1 MSYLSRLEAES
12 IYILREVVAE
22 CRSPVMLYSIGK
34 DSSVMLHLARK
45 AFLPGP
51 IPFPLMHIDTGWK
64 FREMIAFRDAMAR
77 DYGFKL
83 IVHHNTEGAQA
94 GINPF
99 DSGSSHYT
107 QVMKTEALKQALRLH
122 GFDAAFGGA
131 RRDEEVSRAKERIF
145 SFRTA
150 SQEWDPK
157 NQRPEFWQLYNSR
170 VGPGES
176 VRVFPLS
183 NWTELD
189 IWTYI
194 QREDIPIVP
203 LYFAQEHDVVERD
216 GSLIVVHDDRMRSRL
231 APGETP
237 TRRQVRFRSLG
248 CYPLTGAIVSPATTL
263 SEIVAEMSD
272 VTTSERGGRLIDRD
286 EASSME
292 KKKREG
298 YF

>member
-1 MSYLSRLEAES
+1 
-12 IYILREVVAE
+12 
-22 CRSPVMLYSIGK
+22 
-34 DSSVMLHLARK
+34 
-45 AFLPGP
+45 
-51 IPFPLMHIDTGWK
+51 MHIDTGWK
-64 FREMIAFRDAMAR
+64 FREMIAFRDAMAQE
-77 DYGFKL
+77 YGFKL

-194 QREDIPIVP
+194 QHEDIPIVP

-263 SEIVAEMSD
+263 SDIVAEMSA